1 MTQHATMSS
10 STHPRR
16 WNVFGSLGK
25 LFQAGGLKDN
35 PAIAWSLYW
44 VVLTGLMCVSSYV
57 FMHVSKALDD
67 SSGGEKVIEPDSF
80 FAAITILLS
89 VFLPVALDK
98 YKERMRAQYN
108 ILCAKRKLMKL
119 LDPHVKAVEPNVFKN
134 AFDEFYDEYLRGK
147 QKVADFVDND
157 KIATIL
163 KKSDKDYVQDAVS
176 ELLKALY
183 ELDVIRKYD
192 VDRVYPDVI
201 LFALFA
207 YFGILM
213 PIYNGRDLEQ
223 WIVLQTF
230 LQGGF
235 CNLIFILA
243 ARDLAADD
251 RAHLQALDESQA
263 TSTIRANPKAF
274 TGLRMRYAGFNPY

>member
-1 MTQHATMSS
+1 MIQHATMSS

-44 VVLTGLMCVSSYV
+44 VVLTGLMCVSSYG

-98 YKERMRAQYN
+98 YKERMRAQYK
-108 ILCAKRKLMKL
+108 IQYAKRKLIKL
-119 LDPHVKAVEPNVFKN
+119 LEPHVDDVEPPVFKTD
-134 AFDEFYDEYLRGK
+134 FDNLYDKYLK
-147 QKVADFVDND
+147 NNITVTSVVED
-157 KIATIL
+157 ATIA
-163 KKSDKDYVQDAVS
+163 KIIKESDKDYVQDAVS

-183 ELDVIRKYD
+183 ELDVIRNYD

-251 RAHLQALDESQA
+251 RAHIQALDGSQA